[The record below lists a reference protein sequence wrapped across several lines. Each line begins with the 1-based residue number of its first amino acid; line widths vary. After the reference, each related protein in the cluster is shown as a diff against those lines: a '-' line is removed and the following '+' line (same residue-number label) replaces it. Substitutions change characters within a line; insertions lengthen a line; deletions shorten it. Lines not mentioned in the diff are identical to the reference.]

1 MGKGVEIPCIV
12 GMKIPWLGGRY
23 TMGSG
28 KNTNDRGKHF
38 LYRGV
43 KISWVGG
50 QNTMNGG
57 SIYHGYGVRY
67 TMIRVVKYYAQGSTN
82 TKGKSSIYHG

>member
-12 GMKIPWLGGRY
+12 GMKIPCIVGMNIPWLGGRY
-23 TMGSG
+23 TMGRG

-43 KISWVGG
+43 KIALVGG
-50 QNTMNGG
+50 QNTM
-57 SIYHGYGVRY
+57 HRGVK
-67 TMIRVVKYYAQGSTN
+67 IP
-82 TKGKSSIYHG
+82 

>member
-50 QNTMNGG
+50 QNTM
-57 SIYHGYGVRY
+57 YRGVK
-67 TMIRVVKYYAQGSTN
+67 IP
-82 TKGKSSIYHG
+82 